1 MKDLDI
7 IKGYEHV
14 KDEKYGLW
22 YMMGGKVEDVVIKT
36 HTPSFFYTPTDVTV
50 SFLTILVYLLYMKR
64 DKSMNPDNMEFLIF
78 AKERFMGEGLNTLT
92 YDRVGKKNAY
102 EGLYAHIKV
111 LL

>member
-1 MKDLDI
+1 
-7 IKGYEHV
+7 
-14 KDEKYGLW
+14 
-22 YMMGGKVEDVVIKT
+22 
-36 HTPSFFYTPTDVTV
+36 
-50 SFLTILVYLLYMKR
+50 MKR

-111 LL
+111 LLWNDSEALAFSCTLYHQKIKLVFN

>member
-1 MKDLDI
+1 
-7 IKGYEHV
+7 
-14 KDEKYGLW
+14 
-22 YMMGGKVEDVVIKT
+22 
-36 HTPSFFYTPTDVTV
+36 
-50 SFLTILVYLLYMKR
+50 MKR